1 MLSEEFVT
9 KVSAISHDQQQ
20 LIELM
25 NQLDEEKRII
35 RSSQRT
41 RSNSEKGDGGL
52 AGSKRYKTLRKLK
65 DRISFLI
72 EEREY
77 VRQTLGELKRDQKT
91 LNKATNQKI
100 DFTQAFYAASEITLP
115 EELFLQLEAK
125 AQQLLGIGN
134 KNK

>member
-9 KVSAISHDQQQ
+9 KVSIISRNQQH
-20 LIELM
+20 LIDLI
-25 NQLDEEKRII
+25 NQLDEEKRML
-35 RSSQRT
+35 RSSQRNW
-41 RSNSEKGDGGL
+41 SNSEKDDGGL

-77 VRQTLGELKRDQKT
+77 VRQTLGELKRDKKIA
-91 LNKATNQKI
+91 NKATNQKL
-100 DFTQAFYAASEITLP
+100 DFTQAFYAASELTLP

-125 AQQLLGIGN
+125 AQQLLE
-134 KNK
+134 

>member
-9 KVSAISHDQQQ
+9 KVLKISNNQQQ
-20 LIELM
+20 LIELI

-35 RSSQRT
+35 RSSQRNW
-41 RSNSEKGDGGL
+41 SNSEKDDGGL
-52 AGSKRYKTLRKLK
+52 AGAKRYKTLRRLK

-77 VRQTLGELKRDQKT
+77 VRQALGELKREKKT
-91 LNKATNQKI
+91 ANKAANQKL

-115 EELFLQLEAK
+115 EDLFLQLEAK
-125 AQQLLGIGN
+125 AQQLLERA
-134 KNK
+134 KLA